1 MELIPNISDTHKDEE
16 MWIITWV
23 IFRLVINYTIQINV
37 LVTCSGGEDEHRT
50 AVLQCL

>member
-37 LVTCSGGEDEHRT
+37 LVTCSGGEDGIRT
-50 AVLQCL
+50 HVRLLT